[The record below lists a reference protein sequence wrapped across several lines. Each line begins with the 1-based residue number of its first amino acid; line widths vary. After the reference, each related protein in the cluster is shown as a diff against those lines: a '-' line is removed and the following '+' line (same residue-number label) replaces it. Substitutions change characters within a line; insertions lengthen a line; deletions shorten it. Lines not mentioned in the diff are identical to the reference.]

1 MFQKQ
6 PQSVAVILFSAFKS
20 PLVAPAD
27 SRAGSMCGDVVRG
40 GQLLRIM
47 LLEGGR
53 EVLWVNERVA
63 ENDQQMART

>member
-6 PQSVAVILFSAFKS
+6 PRYVAVILFSTFKS

-27 SRAGSMCGDVVRG
+27 SRAGSLCGDVVRG

-47 LLEGGR
+47 LLEGWWG
-53 EVLWVNERVA
+53 VL
-63 ENDQQMART
+63 